1 MALARTIAFALLT
14 LQGPEPMNNRM
25 PGSLKCLRPAVKIFV
40 LGRGLIKV
48 LVLLTF
54 AQCSMNLFRT
64 AKIGPGIG

>member
-1 MALARTIAFALLT
+1 
-14 LQGPEPMNNRM
+14 MNNRM

-64 AKIGPGIG
+64 AKIGSRIS